1 MDEKI
6 GLIAGKGKLPEI
18 ILREL
23 LKKKIGVYT
32 VALKGFG
39 SPDLVSL
46 SSGGEIFKIGEVGK
60 ILNFFKEK
68 GVNKLIM
75 AGKVEHINIFKD
87 FSADFKAFSLLKEL
101 KNKNTL
107 SIYSLISDFL
117 KKNGISLLD
126 YDWLLKDYIPSK
138 GILVGRV
145 GKKTMDFLN
154 KGFSIAK
161 RIAELDIGQA
171 ISFKDGVVIGVEAVE
186 GTDEMI
192 KRSGSLIKDFFII
205 KVSNPHQS
213 MSFDMPVVGKNTL
226 KNIYESGGKGLVIE
240 GGKTIVLDLEESM
253 EYAKRQKLILVA
265 L

>member
-6 GLIAGKGKLPEI
+6 GLVAGKGKLPEL

-23 LKKKIGVYT
+23 LKRNIDVYT
-32 VALKGFG
+32 IALKGFG
-39 SPDLVSL
+39 SSELVSL
-46 SSGGEIFKIGEVGK
+46 SFEGKVLKIGDVGK
-60 ILNFFKEK
+60 ILAFFKERGIK
-68 GVNKLIM
+68 KLIM
-75 AGKVEHINIFKD
+75 AGKVEHTNIFKD
-87 FSADFKAFSLLKEL
+87 FSADLKAFSLLKEL

-138 GILVGRV
+138 GVLVGKI
-145 GKKTMDFLN
+145 GKKAMDFLN
-154 KGFSIAK
+154 NGFSTAK
-161 RIAELDIGQA
+161 KIAELDIGQA

-192 KRSGSLIKDFFII
+192 RRSGTLVKDFFVI

-213 MSFDMPVVGKNTL
+213 LSFDMPVVGKDTL

-240 GGKTIVLDLEESM
+240 AGKTIVLDLEDCM